1 MPLGFFQGDE
11 VPVSGRDISFCR
23 SNRCGGRGGLLVLLG
38 RRGTFVFNP
47 TELGQGSDGALVTK
61 MNHKFLELTLFGLVP
76 ELQFL

>member
-1 MPLGFFQGDE
+1 M
-11 VPVSGRDISFCR
+11 
-23 SNRCGGRGGLLVLLG
+23 LVLLG